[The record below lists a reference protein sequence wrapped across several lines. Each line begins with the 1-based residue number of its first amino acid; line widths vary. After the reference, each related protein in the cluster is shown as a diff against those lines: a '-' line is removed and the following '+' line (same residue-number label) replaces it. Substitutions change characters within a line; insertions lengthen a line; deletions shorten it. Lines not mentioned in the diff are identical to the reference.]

1 MAKPKKVIKVKEP
14 VRIREKVMKDGGKSL
29 YLDIYDNGV
38 RKYEFLKLYIVP
50 ETSPIC
56 KMQNNQ
62 TRKLAEQIKAQRIL
76 ALQSHGIKKWDK
88 VRGSS
93 LRLLDWLMKY
103 ENDSLGVTESTLKG
117 RRDMRVKVQAFLE
130 KEGREAMTM
139 IEVDTDF
146 CKDFLKFL
154 RTAKHGVCKDGKTV
168 ISASTM
174 HHHQAVLNGALNTA
188 VREGIIDANPLK
200 MLSRKEKFPA
210 KEKEREFLTI
220 EEVHK
225 LIDTPCPNDN
235 VKLAFLLSCFTG
247 LRLSDV
253 RALKWRDVQKTPDG
267 SAQFIRIRMQKTQNL
282 VNVPLSQEALRCMPP
297 RELDEPMFVLP
308 AGTSNICLILDKWV
322 KAAGIDKHIT
332 YHCSRHSFATMLL
345 TLNADIYTV
354 SKLLGHG
361 NINTTQIYAKIV
373 DQKKVDTVNLIDTMF
388 TQPNSDGKQDD

>member
-1 MAKPKKVIKVKEP
+1 MARPKKIVKVKEP
-14 VRIREKVMKDGGKSL
+14 VRIREKALKDGNKSL

-38 RKYEFLKLYIVP
+38 RKYEFLKLYIIP
-50 ETSPIC
+50 ETTPFS

-88 VRGSS
+88 IKGSGM
-93 LRLLDWLMKY
+93 RLLDWLIKY
-103 ENDSLGVTESTLKG
+103 ENSSLGVTKSTLKG
-117 RRDMRVKVQAFLE
+117 RRDMRVKVQEFLE
-130 KEGREAMTM
+130 EENREGITL

-146 CKDFLKFL
+146 CKEFLTFL
-154 RTAKHGVCKDGKTV
+154 RTAKHAICKKESVT
-168 ISASTM
+168 ISPSTM

-188 VREGIIDANPLK
+188 VREGLMDFNPLK
-200 MLSRKEKFPA
+200 RLSSKEKFPV

-225 LIDTPCPNDN
+225 LIDTPCCNDN

-247 LRLSDV
+247 LRLSDI
-253 RALKWRDVQKTPDG
+253 RKLKWSDVQKTPDG
-267 SAQFIRIRMQKTQNL
+267 SAQYIGIRMQKTQNL

-297 RELDEPMFVLP
+297 REPNEPIYTLP

-322 KAAGIDKHIT
+322 KTAGINKHIT

-361 NINTTQIYAKIV
+361 NVNTTQIYAKIV
-373 DQKKVDTVNLIDTMF
+373 DKKKVDTVNLIDTMF
-388 TQPNSDGKQDD
+388 KPKGNEQ